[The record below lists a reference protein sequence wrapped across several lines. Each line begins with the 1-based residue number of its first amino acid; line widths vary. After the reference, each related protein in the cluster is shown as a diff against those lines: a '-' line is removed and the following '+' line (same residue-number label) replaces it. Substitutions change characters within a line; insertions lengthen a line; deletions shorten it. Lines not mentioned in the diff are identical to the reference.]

1 MSDIL
6 DDLIKWGQEF
16 TKWRNPGFRNES
28 HVAPAAMDVFVDV
41 MDHYSENPTSY
52 LPSDMSDDQK
62 KMFELFFGSIPGYK
76 DLLQLRDTYNYWN
89 DYLKNTGMDWSDLL
103 YPSRMSGFGA
113 GSDVLNYVSSNVT
126 RLYRTA
132 ESDAR
137 ERAKRERELQRE
149 LYYYHKRRY

>member
-6 DDLIKWGQEF
+6 DDLIRFAQE
-16 TKWRNPGFRNES
+16 TVKWRNPGFRNDS
-28 HVAPAAMDVFVDV
+28 HVAPAGMDVFVDV
-41 MDHYSENPTSY
+41 MEHYSDNPTSY
-52 LPSDMSDDQK
+52 LPSDMTEDQK

-76 DLLQLRDTYNYWN
+76 DLLELRDTYKYWR

-103 YPSRMSGFGA
+103 YPTRMSGFGA

-137 ERAKRERELQRE
+137 ERARRERELQRE
-149 LYYYHKRRY
+149 LYYYHKRR